1 MKQKD
6 VMWWHIGSWLS
17 ICFTCLNISVGE
29 INLQPLNIKQNFCV
43 CSFFCVFA
51 LKENAQAKCD
61 DLFDT
66 YTTSLHYK
74 QKTRCHYVNQQIRVW
89 GWPDRGT
96 SGMDHRRTS
105 FSFSKMR
112 LSFYLKACIV
122 FCYRIRSLWGAFVW
136 QVSSSRASSCIQ
148 PVHIQNQEVK
158 FNTLPTINIW
168 LKQL

>member
-1 MKQKD
+1 MAYWF
-6 VMWWHIGSWLS
+6 M
-17 ICFTCLNISVGE
+17 T
-29 INLQPLNIKQNFCV
+29 INLFHLFKYFCWWNQLTTIKYKAELLCL

-51 LKENAQAKCD
+51 LKENVQGKCD

-148 PVHIQNQEVK
+148 PVHIQNPEVK

-168 LKQL
+168 FKQL